1 MRAVIEER
9 QAEIER
15 KAALIE
21 QTQQRLRAQ
30 LAQKRETVFHRR
42 NANDCLRELR
52 DSCERQ
58 VAEIER
64 QQRQLHLKLVLL
76 QEPEK
81 LTWNK

>member
-1 MRAVIEER
+1 MKVIIEER

-21 QTQQRLRAQ
+21 QTQQW
-30 LAQKRETVFHRR
+30 
-42 NANDCLRELR
+42 
-52 DSCERQ
+52 
-58 VAEIER
+58 
-64 QQRQLHLKLVLL
+64 QLHLKQVLL